1 MLKQARNA
9 AVCATMGILLGG
21 ILLGGAAL
29 AQQGE
34 QLRERVNSGTV
45 TVVGGGVDDTLMMGE
60 LAEQLNRPGSIRILP
75 ITGEGGIQN
84 IADILYLRGTDM
96 AIVESDVLELI
107 RRRNLYAN
115 LKRRLG
121 VVAKLY
127 IEEVH
132 LLAHRSVRG
141 FSDLAGKKVNFG
153 AQGSGAYERSQLI
166 FQALGVA
173 PTPLSLNTRE
183 ALAKVASGEIAAMVY
198 VAPKPSVIVQQASLN
213 EDVQLLSIP
222 FAGDLTKIYVPSS
235 ITKADYPNLVAPDA
249 AVKTLGVSAVLCV
262 YNWDEPNERSEKVD
276 NFVTTFFDDIQQM
289 HGPQYH
295 PKWKEVSLNAEL
307 PGWNR
312 LEVAKLWLT
321 KETAARRAREDQLLS
336 GDTQEGLRKEFRA
349 FLTSLE
355 KSSSQQPAAAAAPQ
369 AVPAADEPQDQL
381 SEDSLKA
388 LFTNFLEW
396 RRQQTE

>member
-1 MLKQARNA
+1 MLKQARDA
-9 AVCATMGILLGG
+9 AVCAMLGILLGG
-21 ILLGGAAL
+21 PAQ
-29 AQQGE
+29 AQQSE

-45 TVVGGGVDDTLMMGE
+45 TVVGGGVDDTLMMSE

-121 VVAKLY
+121 VIAKLY

-132 LLAHRSVRG
+132 LLAHKSVGG
-141 FSDLAGKKVNFG
+141 FADLAGKKVNFG
-153 AQGSGAYERSQLI
+153 AQG
-166 FQALGVA
+166 
-173 PTPLSLNTRE
+173 
-183 ALAKVASGEIAAMVY
+183 GEIAAMVY

-213 EDVQLLSIP
+213 ENLQLLSIP
-222 FAGDLTKIYVPSS
+222 FAGDLTQIYVPSS
-235 ITKADYPNLVAPDA
+235 ITKADYPNLVALDA

-276 NFVTTFFDDIQQM
+276 NFVTTFFDNIQQM

-295 PKWKEVSLNAEL
+295 PKWQEVSLNAEL

-312 LEVAKLWLT
+312 LEVAKLWLA

-355 KSSSQQPAAAAAPQ
+355 KSRSQQPATAAPQ
-369 AVPAADEPQDQL
+369 TAPAAAEPQDQL